1 MEIVEFMLEK
11 EGASITKAWNG
22 KEVVDLFRA
31 SKEDTFDLIL
41 MDIMM
46 PVMNGLEATQCIRFM
61 DRKDAKEISIIA
73 MTANAFSDDVE
84 RSYEA
89 GLNEHLAKPLD
100 RNKLVAAILKNTGT

>member
-1 MEIVEFMLEK
+1 
-11 EGASITKAWNG
+11 
-22 KEVVDLFRA
+22 
-31 SKEDTFDLIL
+31 
-41 MDIMM
+41 MM
-46 PVMNGLEATQCIRFM
+46 PVMNGLEATQCIRSM

-100 RNKLVAAILKNTGT
+100 RNKLVTAILKMQVHK

>member
-1 MEIVEFMLEK
+1 
-11 EGASITKAWNG
+11 
-22 KEVVDLFRA
+22 
-31 SKEDTFDLIL
+31 
-41 MDIMM
+41 MM

-100 RNKLVAAILKNTGT
+100 RNKLVTAILKMQVHK